1 MDAILLLE
9 AGFVRF
15 VDDDDAEVAIG
26 EEQGGTRP
34 DDDLC
39 LAAGD
44 RVPGAAPF
52 GGAQAGM
59 PGDGLA
65 AEARREAGQHR
76 FGQRDFGE
84 QDERLPAGL
93 HRGGDR
99 LHIDFGLAR
108 SGDRSEEHT
117 SELPSLMRISYAV
130 FCVYKKTERTP

>member
-1 MDAILLLE
+1 MPAHHRDVAGVIMDAILLLE

-52 GGAQAGM
+52 GDAQDGM
-59 PGDGLA
+59 PGDGFA
-65 AEARREAGQHR
+65 DEERRSAGPR
-76 FGQRDFGE
+76 RYRQRYC
-84 QDERLPAGL
+84 
-93 HRGGDR
+93 GGTDSK
-99 LHIDFGLAR
+99 
-108 SGDRSEEHT
+108 SGVEGK
-117 SELPSLMRISYAV
+117 
-130 FCVYKKTERTP
+130 C